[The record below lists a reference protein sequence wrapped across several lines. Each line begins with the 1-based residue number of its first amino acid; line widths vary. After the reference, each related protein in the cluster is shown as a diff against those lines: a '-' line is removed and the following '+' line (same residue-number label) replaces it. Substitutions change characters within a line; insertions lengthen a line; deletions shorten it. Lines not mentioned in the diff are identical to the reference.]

1 MASRQPPGVDLLG
14 SPVRRQVVDLLAN
27 LPTLLDP
34 DTGARRSADGL
45 SARELA
51 DRFGLH
57 VTTMRFHLDQLV
69 EAGLVTSRFQRGAGA
84 GRPRKLYSIAHGSF
98 DSVPP
103 ERSFALLS
111 EILVES
117 LGTNGEQLPPEE
129 LAARWSRRRVRGQRH
144 ESEAR
149 EPATTAGQWLGK
161 IGVMVDVLEEW
172 GYVPEVSTTEAG
184 RQARVALHGCPF
196 IELARRNTA
205 LICGIHRGLVRG
217 VLEELGEE
225 GATISLTPFVTPH
238 LCVADIT
245 AREPFATAT
254 ASSPAQEKETRP

>member
-1 MASRQPPGVDLLG
+1 VSSRQAPGVDLLG

-34 DTGARRSADGL
+34 ETGARRSADGL
-45 SARELA
+45 SAGELA

-69 EAGLVTSRFQRGAGA
+69 EAGLVTSRFQRGSGA
-84 GRPRKLYSIAHGSF
+84 GRPRKVYSIAHGSL
-98 DSVPP
+98 DAVSP

-117 LGTNGEQLPPEE
+117 LGTDDAHLPPEE
-129 LAARWSRRRVRGQRH
+129 LAARWSRRRVRRERL
-144 ESEAR
+144 ESGAR
-149 EPATTAGQWLGK
+149 EPSTTAGQWLGK

-172 GYVPEVSTTEAG
+172 GYVPEVSTTEGG
-184 RQARVALHGCPF
+184 RLARVALHGCPF

-217 VLEELGEE
+217 VLDELGEE
-225 GATISLTPFVTPH
+225 GATISLTPFVTSH
-238 LCVADIT
+238 LCIADIT
-245 AREPFATAT
+245 AREPFTAMT
-254 ASSPAQEKETRP
+254 SSPAHEKETRP

>member
-1 MASRQPPGVDLLG
+1 VSSRQAPGVDLLG

-34 DTGARRSADGL
+34 ETGARRSADGL
-45 SARELA
+45 SAGELA

-84 GRPRKLYSIAHGSF
+84 GRPRKVYSIAHGSL
-98 DSVPP
+98 DAVSP
-103 ERSFALLS
+103 ERAFALLS

-117 LGTNGEQLPPEE
+117 LGTDDAHLPPEE
-129 LAARWSRRRVRGQRH
+129 LAARWSRRRVRRERL
-144 ESEAR
+144 ESGAR
-149 EPATTAGQWLGK
+149 EPSTSAGQWLGK
-161 IGVMVDVLEEW
+161 IGVIVDVLEEW
-172 GYVPEVSTTEAG
+172 GYVPEVSTTEGG
-184 RQARVALHGCPF
+184 RLARVALHGCPF

-217 VLEELGEE
+217 VLDELGEE
-225 GATISLTPFVTPH
+225 GATISLAPFVTPH
-238 LCVADIT
+238 LCIADIA
-245 AREPFATAT
+245 AREPFTAMT
-254 ASSPAQEKETRP
+254 SSPAHEKETRP

>member
-1 MASRQPPGVDLLG
+1 MTSPQAPGVDLLG
-14 SPVRRQVVDLLAN
+14 SPVRRQVVDLLAS
-27 LPTLLDP
+27 LPTRLDP
-34 DTGARRSADGL
+34 ENGARVAADGL

-57 VTTMRFHLDQLV
+57 VTTIRFHLDQLV
-69 EAGLVTSRFQRGAGA
+69 EGGLVTSHFERGEGA
-84 GRPRKLYSIAHGSF
+84 GRPRKVYSIAHGSL
-98 DSVPP
+98 DSISP

-117 LGTNGEQLPPEE
+117 LDGGGEHLSPEE
-129 LAARWSRRRVRGQRH
+129 LAARWSRRRLRKERL
-144 ESEAR
+144 EPAAR
-149 EPATTAGQWLGK
+149 KPATTAGQWLGK

-172 GYVPEVSTTEAG
+172 GYVPDVSTTDGG
-184 RQARVALHGCPF
+184 RLARVALHACPF

-217 VLEELGEE
+217 VLDELGEE
-225 GATISLTPFVTPH
+225 GATVSLTPYVTPH

-245 AREPFATAT
+245 AREPFTAT
-254 ASSPAQEKETRP
+254 TPSSPVHDKETRP